1 MARIKDDMGLDCY
14 IDDFLIATHTK
25 KELDLIRGAKFFEH
39 EPLRCGLFEAM
50 FGELSNYRIQMYDY
64 ELAKKYRPN
73 YIIFSEDD
81 VMRCQF
87 FKDLPEDW
95 QRYALACID
104 KYFGDL

>member
-1 MARIKDDMGLDCY
+1 MGSEWH

-39 EPLRCGLFEAM
+39 EPFRCGLFEVM
-50 FGELSNYRIQMYDY
+50 FGELSNYRIRMYDY

-73 YIIFSEDD
+73 YIVFSEDD
-81 VMRCQF
+81 VVRCQHF
-87 FKDLPEDW
+87 SDLPEDW

-104 KYFGDL
+104 KYFGGI